1 MGKYFH
7 QYRGNYFTIRCEVSS
22 QGDVNFLRIWCDLTS
37 HLLDDPGDDAPDEE
51 IVVRADGYGFVLG
64 VLLVAG

>member
-1 MGKYFH
+1 VGKYFR

-22 QGDVNFLRIWCDLTS
+22 QGDVNFLHIWCDLTS

-51 IVVRADGYGFVLG
+51 VVVRADGYGFVLG